1 MGCPVSTAG
10 DVYSYGVILLE
21 MLTGKHPTDDMFKDG
36 LNLHKLVESAFP
48 QNVTEIL
55 ETSLIPDYDVE
66 EPSQGSNNNVNQASF
81 GMEVCILQL
90 AKLGLKCSADSPKD
104 RPAIKDVYSEV
115 VAVKEAFSS
124 LCD

>member
-1 MGCPVSTAG
+1 
-10 DVYSYGVILLE
+10 

-36 LNLHKLVESAFP
+36 LNLHKFV
-48 QNVTEIL
+48 

-81 GMEVCILQL
+81 GMEVCTLQL
-90 AKLGLKCSADSPKD
+90 AKIGLKCSANSPKD